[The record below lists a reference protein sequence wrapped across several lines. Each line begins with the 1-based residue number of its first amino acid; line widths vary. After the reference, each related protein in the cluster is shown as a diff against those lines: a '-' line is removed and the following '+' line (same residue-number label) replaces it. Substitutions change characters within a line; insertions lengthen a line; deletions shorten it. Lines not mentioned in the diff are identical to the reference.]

1 MYVFCIM
8 CVYFCLFWNNEI
20 IIDIVELRIKFI
32 VLWYSRILNIIY
44 VDYFIIFCYIFMDRF
59 VYIVYRLFFIFVIKG
74 INFILIIGFI
84 DEI

>member
-44 VDYFIIFCYIFMDRF
+44 VDYFIIFCYIFMDKF

-84 DEI
+84 EEI

>member
-32 VLWYSRILNIIY
+32 VLWYSRILNFIY